1 MNLLDLDKPMEKHV
15 EAMLQFGLRIS
26 SYDDRTLANLYL
38 VAAAAVVVGLL
49 LAAFLLLRP
58 SRGAS
63 SRFAAFGLMALLLTG
78 PLLLLQLANGTGKT
92 VLLSPIEAWRVV
104 RLAWQMHRV
113 GLPIQQLFQPELQY
127 RIVVSSLS
135 YLLVLGP
142 ITLLIPMHK
151 AALRGVV
158 WCGLALL
165 AVAPTLQLV
174 STQAFLSARDAE
186 TLAGAALF
194 EARCKQ
200 AGARKIRVVEGEAGI
215 RLTSIRP
222 GATDARFE
230 DRLWAGAGIPQDLV
244 GDAYIMSFLE
254 YAISSSIGA
263 QGWSFSEPVGSVTL
277 GGFSHVDAQLADGG
291 YVRYRREHRDGRFSL
306 LAEPIDADQ
315 AARYSVSYE
324 QDEQGVDREH
334 WVAGARVAVTD
345 THSGEV
351 IGELRVVS
359 YAPPVRGRGSLVQRS
374 WLYAVSCPDM
384 KDTPNAVTRLFV
396 EEIVRPARSH

>member
-1 MNLLDLDKPMEKHV
+1 MKLLDLGQPIDGYA
-15 EAMLQFGLRIS
+15 EALLQLFLRVS

-38 VAAAAVVVGLL
+38 LAAVAVVAGLL

-63 SRFAAFGLMALLLTG
+63 ARLAACGLMALLFIG
-78 PLLLLQLANGTGKT
+78 PLLLLQLANDTGRIL
-92 VLLSPIEAWRVV
+92 LLSPVEAWRLV

-127 RIVVSSLS
+127 RMVVSSLS
-135 YLLVLGP
+135 YLMVLGP
-142 ITLLIPMHK
+142 LTLLIPMHQ
-151 AALRGVV
+151 AVLRGVV
-158 WCGLALL
+158 WCGLVLL
-165 AVAPTLQLV
+165 AIAPTLQLV
-174 STQAFLSARDAE
+174 STQTFLRATDAE

-222 GATDARFE
+222 GATDARFD

-244 GDAYIMSFLE
+244 GDAYIRSFLE

-263 QGWSFSEPVGSVTL
+263 EGWSFSESVGTVAV
-277 GGFSHVDAQLADGG
+277 GGFSHVDVQLADGG
-291 YVRYRREHRDGRFSL
+291 YVRYRGEHRDGRLGL
-306 LAEPIDADQ
+306 LAEPIDAEQ
-315 AARYSVSYE
+315 AARYAVSFE
-324 QDEQGVDREH
+324 QDEQGGDREH
-334 WVAGARVAVTD
+334 WVAGARVTVAD
-345 THSGEV
+345 TQRGEV

-359 YAPPVRGRGSLVQRS
+359 YAPPIRGRGSLAQRS
-374 WLYAVSCPDM
+374 WHYAVSCPDM
-384 KDTPNAVTRLFV
+384 KDIPNAVTRLFV
-396 EEIVRPARSH
+396 EEIVRPARGR